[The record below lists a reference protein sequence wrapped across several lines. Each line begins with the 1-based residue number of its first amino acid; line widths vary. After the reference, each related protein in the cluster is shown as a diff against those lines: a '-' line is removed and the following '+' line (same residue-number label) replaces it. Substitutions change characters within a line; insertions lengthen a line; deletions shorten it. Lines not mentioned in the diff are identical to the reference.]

1 MNIYRYLNKKQDSS
15 SLAIFRLGFGFLM
28 LYSVIRIWSKGWI
41 ESLYLQPSFHF
52 SYLGFEWVKPID
64 NYTYLI
70 FLVCAISS
78 FFVAIGYK
86 YRYSVILLFLSFTYI
101 ELMDK
106 TTYLNHYYLVSL
118 ISFLMIFLP
127 ANASYSLD
135 SFIRNKSFKLI
146 PKWNVDA
153 LKLMICIVYFY
164 AGIAKINSDWLLEAQ
179 PLKIW
184 LTSKYDLP
192 ILGNTIF
199 QMDWIHIFFSWSGMF
214 YDLLIAFILLNKN
227 TRPFGFILVVL
238 FHVMTAILF
247 PSIGMFPY
255 IMITCSIIFF
265 EPETHKKI
273 LDRTFVIIKNPLNKI
288 KSIKVYNYR
297 NTKVVQTLM
306 IVFFSIQLLFPF
318 RYFLYPGELFW
329 NEQGYRFS
337 WRVMLIEK
345 KGFTEFKVV
354 DSETSESFYVTNDKF
369 LTEFQ
374 ERQMSF
380 QPDFILEYAHY
391 IGDYYNKNGL
401 NNVQVYAES
410 FVTLNGRLSKRFID
424 PNVDLMKEKRGFSN
438 KKWITNLEDEIKG
451 F

>member
-164 AGIAKINSDWLLEAQ
+164 AGVAKINSDWLLEAQ

-401 NNVQVYAES
+401 NDVQVYAES

-424 PNVDLMKEKRGFSN
+424 PNVDLMNEKRGFSN

>member
-1 MNIYRYLNKKQDSS
+1 MNISKYLNKEQDSS

-28 LYSVIRIWSKGWI
+28 LYSTIRIWGKGWI
-41 ESLYLQPSFHF
+41 RELYIDPSFHF
-52 SYLGFEWVKPID
+52 SYYGFEWVKPIGD
-64 NYTYLI
+64 YTYLI

-86 YRYSVILLFLSFTYI
+86 YRISIILLFLSFTYA

-118 ISFLMIFLP
+118 ISFLMIFFP
-127 ANASYSLD
+127 ANAKFSIDNLISKKSYV
-135 SFIRNKSFKLI
+135 FI

-164 AGIAKINSDWLLEAQ
+164 AGIAKINSDWLIDAQ

-192 ILGNTIF
+192 IFGSTLF
-199 QMDWIHIFFSWSGMF
+199 QMDWVHVFFSWAGML
-214 YDLLIAFILLNKN
+214 YDLLIAFILLYRK
-227 TRPFGFILVVL
+227 TRPFGFFLVIT
-238 FHVMTAILF
+238 FHIMTAILF
-247 PSIGMFPY
+247 PAIGMFPY
-255 IMITCSIIFF
+255 IMITSSVIFL

-273 LDRTFVIIKNPLNKI
+273 LDRVSSIFRKYFQKVTIISNYNFKKAKFSQAILVI
-288 KSIKVYNYR
+288 
-297 NTKVVQTLM
+297 
-306 IVFFSIQLLFPF
+306 FFSIQLLFPF

-345 KGFTEFKVV
+345 KGFTEFKIV
-354 DSETSESFYVTNDKF
+354 DGVTSESFYVLNEEF

-391 IGDYYNKNGL
+391 LGDYYNNNGY
-401 NNVQVYAES
+401 NNVEVYAES
-410 FVTLNGRLSKRFID
+410 YVTLNGRKSKVFVD
-424 PNVDLMKEKRGFSN
+424 PNIDLMKEERGFSN
-438 KKWITNLEDEIKG
+438 KEWITELENEIKG

>member
-1 MNIYRYLNKKQDSS
+1 
-15 SLAIFRLGFGFLM
+15 M

>member
-41 ESLYLQPSFHF
+41 ESLYLLPSFHF

-214 YDLLIAFILLNKN
+214 YDLLIAFILLNKK

-345 KGFTEFKVV
+345 KGFTELKVV
-354 DSETSESFYVTNDKF
+354 DSKTSESFYVTNDKF

>member
-41 ESLYLQPSFHF
+41 ESLYLLPSFHF

-345 KGFTEFKVV
+345 KGFTELKVV
-354 DSETSESFYVTNDKF
+354 DSKTSESFYVTNDKF